1 VRSPITGTRL
11 PTPPLRT
18 ILNSLMK
25 RGWFLGVVIV
35 LAVVV
40 PVLGLGA
47 VLLGQGLPGDIVGP
61 GLLTGNGRPGAEDA
75 VNQQASGQLTRF
87 EISPQPAELG
97 TGPTGLAGLTDL
109 SQPGFPL
116 PPSPTIPPDGGQLDP
131 SSDRLLV
138 KTGSLSLVTTDLL
151 SAVDQV
157 RNVAERL
164 DGLVTTTN
172 ITHGPVRTG
181 YPSELPMALVT
192 VRVPNQNFQQALD
205 DIKAIANRVISES
218 TNTLDQTEQKI
229 DLDAQLNNL
238 QATEEQLQ
246 QILGQAGTVNETL
259 QVQRELTNT
268 RTRIEQ
274 LTAQLDNLQGAADFS
289 TIQVRISTEGS
300 EQPLLDPSQ
309 PNLGQELKLAV
320 QDAVKLYRSLF
331 VTGLRWAVIL
341 LPVVPVG
348 WLVKKWLIDR
358 RRADRQFDR
367 HPNHPS
373 PNPNRRRSA
382 PRANINQP
390 TPAE

>member
-1 VRSPITGTRL
+1 
-11 PTPPLRT
+11 
-18 ILNSLMK
+18 MK